1 MTDQG
6 KTGRPAADFDPENWW
21 GSIDDAILDC
31 LKDHGAVSV
40 EQVARKL
47 RLSEGAATAFLA
59 MLAREGRVRICQVEI
74 AA

>member
-6 KTGRPAADFDPENWW
+6 QNGRPAADFDPENWW